1 MNNCVATNPNNIH
14 PNNPRTKTMHP
25 AEQALIARDPALPG
39 LALLLDDRALSAA
52 LTPHLPR
59 HSIARVTYL
68 RYKPQTHC
76 LAALRL
82 DDHSGNTQ
90 TLWAKALPA
99 ASHDWQWQSA
109 RLDKRHGGQRLTL
122 PAAHLLLAS
131 PEHDRRLRVAL
142 PAGATILRYKPERR
156 LVARHH
162 DQLLRYTTAA
172 DYPATLRAIHIGAT
186 CGGAPLTACDGA
198 QQRIQTAWLAGET
211 LTTPDPA
218 QLRQT
223 GAQLAALHRA
233 AVPAELPARPD
244 ENQALAQTL
253 ATIHTISPAHS
264 ERLRTLIARTQD
276 GLARVRSAPCHNHGD
291 PSPDQTLRRPDGTY
305 CLIDWDNTCLAP
317 PESDLGT
324 YLGKTHA
331 RHPDTRLQDLAA
343 ALLHDYDAPCDRAA
357 LYHYTAAALIRLLP
371 EGFRQRRPD
380 WPQHLEHLLESAE
393 NLEL

>member
-1 MNNCVATNPNNIH
+1 M
-14 PNNPRTKTMHP
+14 RP
-25 AEQALIARDPALPG
+25 ADQALIARDPALPG

-52 LTPHLPR
+52 LTPHLPG

-131 PEHDRRLRVAL
+131 
-142 PAGATILRYKPERR
+142 
-156 LVARHH
+156 HH

-172 DYPATLRAIHIGAT
+172 DYPATLRAIQIGAT

-198 QQRIQTAWLAGET
+198 QQRIQTAWFEGET

-264 ERLRTLIARTQD
+264 ERLRALIKRTQD

-343 ALLHDYDAPCDRAA
+343 ALLHDYDAPYDRAA